1 MAQKKVLGRGLGAF
15 FPEYSTPAST
25 PEDTSDVSQ
34 TSGATRISQEQSS
47 PNTTVPTGLDEAVR
61 KPGPK
66 AKASPTPVQ
75 EMTTPVSVTDTEG
88 QRMNPEEKASR
99 ILDVPVQ
106 DIRPNP
112 YQPRTEFEPEA
123 LQELADSIRLYGLI
137 QPVTVRY
144 IGEKRFELIS
154 GERRLRASKLAGLVE
169 IPAYIR
175 EADDEQ
181 LIALALVE
189 NIQREQLNAIE
200 IALGYQRLLDEF
212 QYTQEQVSERVGK
225 KRSTVANMLRLL
237 QLPPFIQAAI
247 RDEHISAGHA
257 RALVT
262 IESSED
268 QEKLLKK
275 IIQESLSVREVE
287 RLVRQLSMSSPVT
300 SVKQK
305 TPIPV
310 YIRSFSDRL
319 RQALGTR
326 VHLQAKAKGG
336 EIRIQYASDEEL
348 ERIMQILDPDE

>member
-1 MAQKKVLGRGLGAF
+1 MAQKKVLGRGLGVF
-15 FPEYSTPAST
+15 FPEYDDQKSDHADDLKKNVVKHKSSRSSNEQKPASAIT
-25 PEDTSDVSQ
+25 
-34 TSGATRISQEQSS
+34 G
-47 PNTTVPTGLDEAVR
+47 TVPAGDSTLNTKGFGSNAQAE
-61 KPGPK
+61 
-66 AKASPTPVQ
+66 S
-75 EMTTPVSVTDTEG
+75 
-88 QRMNPEEKASR
+88 QRMNAEEKASR

-112 YQPRTEFEPEA
+112 YQPRTEFEPDA

-154 GERRLRASKLAGLVE
+154 GERRLRASKLAGMAE

-189 NIQREQLNAIE
+189 NIQREQLNPLE
-200 IALGYQRLLDEF
+200 VALGYQRLLDEF

-247 RDEHISAGHA
+247 RDEQISAGHA

-262 IESSED
+262 VESSSL

-275 IIQESLSVREVE
+275 IILESLSVREVE
-287 RLVRQLSMSSPVT
+287 RLVRQLHMPSPISSGKPKTALPVF
-300 SVKQK
+300 
-305 TPIPV
+305 
-310 YIRSFSDRL
+310 IRNFSDRL

-326 VHLQAKAKGG
+326 VQFQAKAKGG